1 MFPYANKEKELPT
14 APKKGETEVFLAELE
29 HLKELAGQTKK
40 FIYRAGRT
48 PDWVVGDGDDSDH
61 EGEEGDTR
69 PQKSE
74 KERKPPERIHH
85 PQARGTMKI
94 RLEKDKSET
103 LGRRLHRAEVVSKFD
118 EKETPV
124 TGIKRSRMADV
135 DEDEVQ
141 ETKREPKQTKREII
155 STSSSDFIPPSIN
168 ESIEIPSID
177 TSNLLLQEDP
187 AEEQDDDELENRRD
201 RARERAKQQ
210 AQKEKEEKEV
220 KKNRTRN

>member
-74 KERKPPERIHH
+74 KERKPPERVHH
-85 PQARGTMKI
+85 PQVRGTMKI

-135 DEDEVQ
+135 EEDEEVQ
-141 ETKREPKQTKREII
+141 ETKREPKQTKREIS
-155 STSSSDFIPPSIN
+155 STSSDFIP
-168 ESIEIPSID
+168 
-177 TSNLLLQEDP
+177 LQ
-187 AEEQDDDELENRRD
+187 
-201 RARERAKQQ
+201 
-210 AQKEKEEKEV
+210 
-220 KKNRTRN
+220 